1 MTLKTNSRA
10 LEWLE
15 KERLKDKTE
24 LESQKKTIIAN
35 IKKLKKEDILPKQPE
50 KLSLWKRI
58 KKVLMG

>member
-15 KERLKDKTE
+15 KEKLKDKTE
-24 LESQKKTIIAN
+24 LDSQKKAIIAN
-35 IKKLKKEDILPKQPE
+35 IKKLKKEDVLPKQPE
-50 KLSLWKRI
+50 KLSLWKRL